1 MSLKKFKVDFGGRE
15 LTLESGR
22 LAQQA
27 NGSILVTYGGTMVL
41 ATCVMGKEAIGVDY
55 MPLNV
60 NYEERLYAVGKIK
73 GSRFIKRE
81 GRATDEAILTG
92 RMIDRC
98 LRPLFDSR
106 IRNDIQIVLTVLS
119 FDKENDPDIPSL
131 VASSAALLTSNIPW
145 DGPVSGI
152 RVGRVNG
159 QLILNPTYK
168 QREEGDMDLVVS
180 GKDNKINMIEA
191 GAKEVSEGDLLSA
204 IEFAQSHIH
213 QINNFQEEIR
223 KSIGIEKVNLEFRE
237 INQDLI
243 NKVKDFLEG
252 KLEKAIYGAHKAVHG
267 GSLYELR
274 KDLMDY
280 IKSTAKEEELMGS
293 QRYAGEIFE
302 SEIDHIVHKNVLEK
316 DMRPD
321 GRKLDEV
328 RQITCDVG
336 ILKQTHGSGL
346 FQRGA
351 TQALSV
357 VTLGAPSDEQIID
370 DMEIDTK
377 KRFLHHYNFP
387 PFSVGEAGPMRG
399 PGRREIGHGAL
410 AERALLPILPSQI
423 DFPYTI
429 RVVSEILAS
438 NGSSSMASVSGSSLA
453 LMDTGVPIKENVTGI
468 AMGLIMDSDER
479 YKILT
484 DIQGPEDHHGDMD
497 CKVAG
502 TKNGI
507 TACQMDVKVH
517 GITLEII
524 KETLQNAKRARLEI
538 LQTMDAAISHPRAEL
553 SPLAPRILTL
563 QVNPEKIG
571 TVIGPQGKTINGIID
586 KTGAKIDIDD
596 SGLIY
601 ITAASKESGE
611 QALALVKDLVREIK
625 TGEIFQ
631 GKVVK
636 IMDFGAF
643 IELLP
648 GQDGLLHISELSD
661 KHIKNVEEI
670 VKLNQ
675 IVTVKVKSIDT
686 QGRVNL
692 TLKESK

>member
-15 LTLESGR
+15 LTLESGQ

-27 NGSILVTYGGTMVL
+27 NGSIVATYGGTTVL
-41 ATCVMGKEAIGVDY
+41 ATCVMGKEAINADY
-55 MPLNV
+55 MPLMV
-60 NYEERLYAVGKIK
+60 NYEERLYAAGKIK

-106 IRNDIQIVLTVLS
+106 IRNDIQVVVTVLS
-119 FDKENDPDIPSL
+119 FDKENDPDVPAL
-131 VASSAALLTSNIPW
+131 VASSVALLVSNIPW
-145 DGPVSGI
+145 DGPVAGI

-159 QLILNPTYK
+159 QWILNPTYK
-168 QREEGDMDLVVS
+168 QREEGDVDLVVT
-180 GKDNKINMIEA
+180 GKDSRINMLEI
-191 GAKEVSEGDLLSA
+191 GAKEVSEDDLTAAMAL
-204 IEFAQSHIH
+204 AQPHIA
-213 QINNFQEEIR
+213 QMNNFQEEIR
-223 KSIGIEKVNLEFRE
+223 KSIGVEKTSLEFRE
-237 INQDLI
+237 IDQILVDQIKN
-243 NKVKDFLEG
+243 FLEG
-252 KLEKAIYGAHKAVHG
+252 KLEKAIYGANKSIHG
-267 GSLYELR
+267 GNLYELR
-274 KDLMDY
+274 KSLMDY
-280 IKSTAKEEELMGS
+280 VKSAAKAEELMEA
-293 QRYAGEIFE
+293 QKNAGEIFE
-302 SEIDHIVHKNVLEK
+302 SEIDRVVHKNILEK
-316 DMRPD
+316 NMRPD

-328 RQITCDVG
+328 RPITCDVG

-357 VTLGAPSDEQIID
+357 VTLGASSDEQTIN

-377 KRFLHHYNFP
+377 KRFFHHYNFP
-387 PFSVGEAGPMRG
+387 PFSVGEVGAMRG

-410 AERALLPILPSQI
+410 AERALLPILPAPV
-423 DFPYTI
+423 DFPYAI

-438 NGSSSMASVSGSSLA
+438 NGSSSMASTSGSSLA
-453 LMDTGVPIKENVTGI
+453 LMDAGVPIKENVTGI
-468 AMGLIMDSDER
+468 AMGLMMDSDEH

-507 TACQMDVKVH
+507 TACQMDVKVQ
-517 GITLEII
+517 GVTLKII
-524 KETLQNAKRARLEI
+524 EETLQNAKRARLEI
-538 LQTMDAAISHPRAEL
+538 LKTMNSAISHSRAEL
-553 SPLAPRILTL
+553 SPLAPRIFILKI
-563 QVNPEKIG
+563 NPEKIG
-571 TVIGPQGKTINGIID
+571 TVIGPQGKTINGIIE
-586 KTGAKIDIDD
+586 KTGVKIDIDD
-596 SGLIY
+596 SGLVN
-601 ITAASKESGE
+601 ITAVNKESGE
-611 QALALVKDLVREIK
+611 RALALVKDLVREIK
-625 TGEIFQ
+625 PGEIFQ

-643 IELLP
+643 VELLP

-661 KHIKNVEEI
+661 KHVRNVEDVI
-670 VKLNQ
+670 KLNQ
-675 IVTVKVKSIDT
+675 LITVKVKNIDT

-692 TLKESK
+692 TLKENK